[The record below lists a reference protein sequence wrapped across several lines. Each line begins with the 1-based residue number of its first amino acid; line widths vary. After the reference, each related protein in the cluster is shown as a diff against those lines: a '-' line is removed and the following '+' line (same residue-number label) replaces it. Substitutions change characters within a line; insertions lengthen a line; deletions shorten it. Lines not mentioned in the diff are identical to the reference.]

1 MAIINGRGRVGIRRP
16 SAVATPSIVL
26 DGLKLYL
33 DAGKT
38 TSYSGTG
45 TVWTDLSTSGSNA
58 TLVNGPTYSSANSGV
73 INFDGSNDFVTV
85 AGLLPYSSAQEHTY
99 SALVYPTA
107 FATNY
112 TWIINNGNTT
122 NGTSLIFQSNR
133 VGFFYQ
139 GGAAY
144 ASGTGAISL
153 NAWTHV
159 TAAYN
164 GAGTVRFY
172 INGAL
177 DRTVTGLPAW
187 TGTSSN
193 TSFQGNGRIGSWVS
207 GQYNGAY
214 LFSGK
219 ISNAQVYGRALTA
232 AEVAQNFDALKP
244 RFYPQV
250 SDANA
255 QAFIYA
261 ANIVSS
267 AQANAVNTL
276 VTSLKAAGVW
286 AKMKAVYPFVG
297 GSAASHKWNLKDPR
311 DLDAAY
317 RLTFTVG
324 WVHSSTG
331 AKPNGTSDYANTFL
345 NAASK
350 LSAGNANMTY
360 YSRTSAM
367 IGNKTISAMGCATWT
382 GNEFT
387 SDYLVLQIDNYY
399 YSIAYMTN
407 SAFAYRSQLYPSN
420 NASGLWSANRT
431 SGAASALR
439 LWRNGVAV
447 GTTPTLSICNFPN
460 LNVYLGSQNAQ
471 GTAATFDNKE
481 CAFASLGDGLTD
493 AESAS
498 LYTAVQAFQTSLGRQ
513 V

>member
-58 TLVNGPTYSSANSGV
+58 TLVNGPTYSSENSGV

-99 SALVYPTA
+99 SALVYPTG

-122 NGTSLIFQSNR
+122 NGTSLIFRNNT

-139 GGAAY
+139 GGSAY
-144 ASGTGAISL
+144 VQGTGGISL

-164 GAGTVRFY
+164 GAGTVRLY

-177 DRTVTGLPAW
+177 DRTVTGLPTW

-345 NAASK
+345 APSAALGLTS
-350 LSAGNANMTY
+350 SHASVYARTSHTTVRDNDFGVGNAGLTNVFNMKVYSGTLYGGVNMTGDSY
-360 YSRTSAM
+360 AIATP
-367 IGNKTISAMGCATWT
+367 GNFGMGFNLITRSSSSSYTFFWKNISAVK
-382 GNEFT
+382 N
-387 SDYLVLQIDNYY
+387 I
-399 YSIAYMTN
+399 
-407 SAFAYRSQLYPSN
+407 
-420 NASGLWSANRT
+420 
-431 SGAASALR
+431 
-439 LWRNGVAV
+439 
-447 GTTPTLSICNFPN
+447 
-460 LNVYLGSQNAQ
+460 
-471 GTAATFDNKE
+471 GTAATLLPFNMYLSALNIAGTAAQFGSRQL
-481 CAFASLGDGLTD
+481 AFATIGEGLTD

-498 LYTAVQAFQTSLGRQ
+498 FYTAVQAFQTSLGRQ